1 LEGVGE
7 IDMKIRSELDARES
21 VEHVEVMIQTPKG
34 TWPTEGFVKVPVV
47 QRVALQLHHAAT
59 SLRIEDTES
68 WVASADG
75 VRINPFASYREN
87 GLTKRAFIRYQPSEG
102 T

>member
-1 LEGVGE
+1 
-7 IDMKIRSELDARES
+7 MKIRSELDTRES

-34 TWPTEGFVKVPVV
+34 TWPTEGFVKVPVG
-47 QRVALQLHHAAT
+47 QRVDLQLQHAAT
-59 SLRIEDTES
+59 SLKIEDTES

-75 VRINPFASYREN
+75 VLLNPFASYREN
-87 GLTKRAFIRYQPSEG
+87 GLTKHAFIHYQPSER